1 MNAKDMRKVSL
12 CNSPS
17 GSTVTVLLRILT
29 IWSVA
34 VQRMAWEG
42 KIPSVGNLF
51 YSQSLDNS
59 PVQSQRV
66 YGLAEHTFKI

>member
-17 GSTVTVLLRILT
+17 ESTVTVLLRILT

-51 YSQSLDNS
+51 YSQSSDNS

-66 YGLAEHTFKI
+66 YGLSEHTFKI